1 MTDDT
6 KSSAPTGAERRTL
19 PRLTLSHEQFRLD
32 ATGKLFSVADLSLAG
47 MALRIVDQADLVHFT
62 VGRELEGTLN
72 LRRQK
77 YPVKARVRHIGKDLV
92 GCQFHDLNAE
102 VTRALEKVLDPKT
115 LGQEMKPVPSND
127 LGIWYHGTS
136 GTEFMIW
143 RDVDGRQT
151 KLAIL
156 VLGNLVQWEEN
167 TGLSTGV
174 VESSFEES
182 HVLGVTRFETL
193 LIRPDSRIDHQKLSI
208 AKRLIVSCNLPEDLK
223 RWCLRRLELNG

>member
-1 MTDDT
+1 MDENQKNDA
-6 KSSAPTGAERRTL
+6 SGAERRLL

-32 ATGKLFSVADLSLAG
+32 ATGKLFSVADLSLKG
-47 MALRIVDQADLVHFT
+47 MAVRVVEREDLVHFT
-62 VGRELEGTLN
+62 VGRELTGILN
-72 LRRQK
+72 LRREK
-77 YPVKARVRHIGKDLV
+77 YPVQARVRHIGKDLV
-92 GCQFHDLNAE
+92 GCEFHDLTKDVE
-102 VTRALEKVLDPKT
+102 TALARTLDPKV

-143 RDVDGRQT
+143 RDYDGRQT

-156 VLGNLVQWEEN
+156 VLGNLVQWDEEQ
-167 TGLSTGV
+167 GLQTGV
-174 VESSFEES
+174 VKSSFEES

-193 LIRPDSRIDHQKLSI
+193 LIDRDFRIDHQKLSI
-208 AKRLIVSCNLPEDLK
+208 AKTLLLSCNLPEELK